1 MPSQTILD
9 YDYSFM
15 SMEELLAEAKGLE
28 DDLEEAQLREKQ
40 ILHDMDKIQEEL
52 LRRLQAEKAMQ
63 KMEENNE

>member
-63 KMEENNE
+63 KMEEHHE

>member
-40 ILHDMDKIQEEL
+40 ILHDMDKVQEEL
-52 LRRLQAEKAMQ
+52 LRRLQAEKALR
-63 KMEENNE
+63 KMEEHHA